1 MTKIAASGSK
11 IRIRIHQSEAWIRG
25 SGSGSTPICHGSGT
39 LLPYIVGEAVFAAIP
54 TVSTVLLTTVGNAGD
69 VWSLRPRTSALEGVV
84 FFSLSRT
91 WLETECK
98 TPVEYGPQY
107 ISTPPP
113 TVSHTLSVYTVH
125 GEGEGGQREG
135 TVEGQHS
142 TVHKYSSSPSM
153 GGNSSQA
160 GSKIQTIS

>member
-1 MTKIAASGSK
+1 
-11 IRIRIHQSEAWIRG
+11 
-25 SGSGSTPICHGSGT
+25 
-39 LLPYIVGEAVFAAIP
+39 VFAAIP

-113 TVSHTLSVYTVH
+113 PHSQSHIVCIHRTWGRGRRSERRYSRGATLN
-125 GEGEGGQREG
+125 
-135 TVEGQHS
+135 S
-142 TVHKYSSSPSM
+142 TQV
-153 GGNSSQA
+153 
-160 GSKIQTIS
+160 

>member
-69 VWSLRPRTSALEGVV
+69 V
-84 FFSLSRT
+84 
-91 WLETECK
+91 
-98 TPVEYGPQY
+98 
-107 ISTPPP
+107 
-113 TVSHTLSVYTVH
+113 
-125 GEGEGGQREG
+125 
-135 TVEGQHS
+135 
-142 TVHKYSSSPSM
+142 
-153 GGNSSQA
+153 
-160 GSKIQTIS
+160 